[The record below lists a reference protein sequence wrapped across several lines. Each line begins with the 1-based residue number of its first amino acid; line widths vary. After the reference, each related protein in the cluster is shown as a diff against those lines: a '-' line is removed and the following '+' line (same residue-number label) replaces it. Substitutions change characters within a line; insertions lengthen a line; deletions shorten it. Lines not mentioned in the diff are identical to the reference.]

1 MNTVWYDV
9 YNGEIKV
16 NALIRIIECNKYMI
30 ANGYIKSFVIIYLP
44 DGRNIKGVYLS
55 NSKSWSMEWVLDVP
69 NKNDKLYGIVR
80 TSKVKYPIHA
90 VDKHGNTVLEFRG
103 DDRRECIKNSLQTF
117 LLDNKYKIA
126 VI

>member
-1 MNTVWYDV
+1 MNDWYDV
-9 YNGEIKV
+9 HNGEIKV
-16 NALIRIIECNKYMI
+16 NALIRIIECNKCATI
-30 ANGYIKSFVIIYLP
+30 DGYIKSFVDIYLP
-44 DGRNIKGVYLS
+44 DGRSVEGVYLS
-55 NSKSWSMEWVLDVP
+55 NADGWSMEWSLNALDE
-69 NKNDKLYGIVR
+69 LYGIVR

-103 DDRRECIKNSLQTF
+103 DDRQECIKKSLQTF